1 LTPRGAGPWLVAGGL
16 SILFAGIW
24 GLASDYGPIAQPFYV
39 FAWWGT
45 ILVIDGACALRRGT
59 SLLTSRR
66 RHVCRMVLWSTTF
79 WFLFELLNTRYQNW
93 YYVGVFEPRSALGL
107 VGGALFVVL
116 CFSTVFIGLF
126 EMSETLT
133 AFGAFRGWRIRPGP
147 LPRWVPSAVQAAG
160 VAMVAASLLYPRYLA
175 PLIWG
180 SLTFILDP
188 INYRRGARSMLR
200 DLESGDLGTFART
213 FTAGMLCGLLWE
225 SMNFHAPQKWIYT
238 VRGLEDMK
246 LFEMPLLGFLGFP
259 ALAFDA
265 LTAYALISWR
275 FHGNETWEAPGDLAY
290 EVEPRPAW
298 PRPAFAAT
306 IPLHIIFWGSVNGVL
321 IGVNIGSFELRLSD
335 LSALSRKQVSALAEA
350 GIDRPGRLID
360 AADDPQRREAL
371 LEKLGVSPRELDAA
385 VAQARLYSL
394 KGIGADHG
402 RLLEVGGVRDVADLA
417 SRDPER
423 LAEELGALAAVCGAG
438 APRVEMVRVW
448 VRAAREG
455 R

>member
-1 LTPRGAGPWLVAGGL
+1 
-16 SILFAGIW
+16 
-24 GLASDYGPIAQPFYV
+24 
-39 FAWWGT
+39 
-45 ILVIDGACALRRGT
+45 
-59 SLLTSRR
+59 
-66 RHVCRMVLWSTTF
+66 MVLWSTTF

-107 VGGALFVVL
+107 AGGALFVVA

-147 LPRWVPSAVQAAG
+147 LPRWVPSAVQAIGA
-160 VAMVAASLLYPRYLA
+160 AMVAASLLFPRYLA
-175 PLIWG
+175 PLVWG
-180 SLTFILDP
+180 SLTFIIDP

-213 FTAGMLCGLLWE
+213 FTAGLLCGLLWE
-225 SMNFHAPQKWIYT
+225 SMNFYAPQKWIYT
-238 VRGLEDMK
+238 VRGLEDLK

-290 EVEPRPAW
+290 AVEPRPAW

-306 IPLHIIFWGSVNGVL
+306 IPLHMVFWGSVNGLL

-335 LSALSRKQVSALAEA
+335 LPALSRKQVAALAEA

-360 AADDPQRREAL
+360 AANDASHRGDLVKR
-371 LEKLGVSPRELDAA
+371 LGGSAEELDAA
-385 VAQARLYSL
+385 VAEARLYSL
-394 KGIGADHG
+394 KGIGAEHG
-402 RLLEVGGVRDVADLA
+402 KLLEMAGVRTVADLA
-417 SRDPER
+417 SRDPDR
-423 LAEELGALAAVCGAG
+423 LEEELGTIAATYGARP
-438 APRVEMVRVW
+438 PRLEMVRVW
-448 VRAAREG
+448 VRAARG
-455 R
+455 M